1 MQRPREPSEK
11 IYLLLAAVVVAA
23 GVIAWYFWQQRELPP
38 APPAPVSTPAGQS
51 PPAGRLE
58 APEIEYPVPEVA
70 PPPEALTPAEPIEP
84 PKPLP
89 LLDESDAAMRDEL
102 GRISDERQF
111 ADILLPESIVR
122 HFVVTIDNLP
132 ESKLPERY
140 SFTKPP
146 EGQFL
151 VTKAADGSEIIDQ
164 KNYVRYD
171 RYVRFAETAD
181 IGKFVAL
188 YVRYYPLFQRAYEE
202 LGYPNRYFNDR
213 FVEVIDHLL
222 ATPEVQEPVRLV
234 RPKVYYQFADP
245 ALEALSA
252 GQKILIRV
260 GPDNAARIK
269 AKLRGL
275 RQALTTLTAENRP
288 D

>member
-11 IYLLLAAVVVAA
+11 IYLLLAAAVIAA
-23 GVIAWYFWQQRELPP
+23 GVIAWYFWQQREQPP
-38 APPAPVSTPAGQS
+38 VPPAPVSAPAVQP
-51 PPAGRLE
+51 PPADRLA
-58 APEIEYPVPEVA
+58 APEIKYPVPEVA
-70 PPPEALTPAEPIEP
+70 PPPEAEPPAEPIEP

-132 ESKLPERY
+132 EPKLPKRY
-140 SFTKPP
+140 GFTKPP

-151 VTKAADGSEIIDQ
+151 VTQEADGGAIIDQ

-171 RYVRFAETAD
+171 RYVRFVETAD

-222 ATPEVQEPVRLV
+222 AAPEVRDPVRLV
-234 RPKVYYQFADP
+234 RPKVFYQFADP

-269 AKLRGL
+269 ARLREL
-275 RQALTTLTAENRP
+275 RQALTALAVENRP